1 MEFLPFPCCLQL
13 PRIVPHCTLIK
24 QWGSC
29 NLNQPCPIHVNY
41 PISFPKGA
49 FRIIGVDYK
58 YFVNLGYAYVG
69 QISSGFTTNGFLF
82 EDRPNKDCR
91 KSEININ
98 YIVIGH

>member
-1 MEFLPFPCCLQL
+1 MAEVYNKGKLDILQQEF
-13 PRIVPHCTLIK
+13 K

-58 YFVNLGYAYVG
+58 YFVNSDYPYVG
-69 QISSGFTTNGFLF
+69 QISSGFTKNGFLF
-82 EDRPNKDCR
+82 EDGPNADCR
-91 KSEININ
+91 NSDININ